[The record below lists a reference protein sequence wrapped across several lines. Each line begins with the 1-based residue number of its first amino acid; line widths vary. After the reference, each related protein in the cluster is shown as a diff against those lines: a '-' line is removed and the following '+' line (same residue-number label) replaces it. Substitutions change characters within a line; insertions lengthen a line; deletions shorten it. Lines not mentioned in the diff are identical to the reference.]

1 MDPMGRILGISL
13 LLEADANENFVSLVR
28 PDLYRVRE
36 CDDLTMR
43 AIVLVCNET

>member
-36 CDDLTMR
+36 MR
-43 AIVLVCNET
+43 RPYHAGHRTGVQ